1 MEKISKTNAEEN
13 KSPVKHSHYRPYS
26 YHKVI
31 LISDEKFSKN
41 QEVKKILYALVK
53 RK

>member
-13 KSPVKHSHYRPYS
+13 KSPDKHSHYRPYS

-31 LISDEKFSKN
+31 LISDEKFSK
-41 QEVKKILYALVK
+41 
-53 RK
+53 RPGG